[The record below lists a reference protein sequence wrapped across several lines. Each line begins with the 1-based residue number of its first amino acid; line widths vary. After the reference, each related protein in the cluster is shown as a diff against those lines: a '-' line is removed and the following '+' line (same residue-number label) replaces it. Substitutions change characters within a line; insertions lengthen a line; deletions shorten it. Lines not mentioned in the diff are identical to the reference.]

1 MFSSVFH
8 ISIFCCTVQPPTSAH
23 PFHHLPIGCFQSIF
37 WPQQVPG
44 GSTPECTQHPPQ
56 DRLLGNSYTC
66 FIVFALLFTMFTLE
80 NANFA
85 KCWKSSQAVAAMRE
99 EDLLLL
105 GVLPGHA
112 RRILLRL
119 PSLQAVTLP
128 VQGDAAATAAQAG
141 DWALKMSLTRPT
153 ALKWCSKLHFV
164 QLCAWALG
172 KYLHLNSICLS
183 LRRSPPN
190 PVENT
195 SFRVRVSSDMSSEL
209 CSGIVVSFWTGK
221 ETYYFR
227 SCLRLVEFCESLKTP
242 IKEMA
247 CFCHISKPKISSY
260 KKKNWACLSNAYEQ
274 LFALNTARSLKTILL
289 ETCKAKVLLA
299 QYCIILANKLL
310 IQDFL
315 LIQDV
320 QKNLESMVH

>member
-1 MFSSVFH
+1 
-8 ISIFCCTVQPPTSAH
+8 
-23 PFHHLPIGCFQSIF
+23 
-37 WPQQVPG
+37 
-44 GSTPECTQHPPQ
+44 
-56 DRLLGNSYTC
+56 
-66 FIVFALLFTMFTLE
+66 MFTLHK
-80 NANFA
+80 ANFA
-85 KCWKSSQAVAAMRE
+85 KCWNSSQAVAAMQE

-105 GVLPGHA
+105 GVLPGHT

-119 PSLQAVTLP
+119 PSLQAATLP

-190 PVENT
+190 PVENI

-209 CSGIVVSFWTGK
+209 CSGIIVSLWTGK

-227 SCLRLVEFCESLKTP
+227 SCLRLVEFGESLKTP

-247 CFCHISKPKISSY
+247 CFCHISIPKVSFYI
-260 KKKNWACLSNAYEQ
+260 KKLSLPVER
-274 LFALNTARSLKTILL
+274 LWTALRHKYCPKL
-289 ETCKAKVLLA
+289 ENDTSR
-299 QYCIILANKLL
+299 N
-310 IQDFL
+310 
-315 LIQDV
+315 
-320 QKNLESMVH
+320 M